1 MKKHFILLI
10 IPTVFFF
17 IGCVD
22 NTSHLEKISELEE
35 KISKLEDNRSQL
47 EIIISSDC
55 KKQLKGNSVKVDI
68 FKQGG
73 GDIGSVLV
81 NVGDK
86 RGMVLNLEKGK
97 YRLTCNEQL
106 DFDLEDFF
114 KFPKSW
120 KQVDIDLDGV
130 NNVKHEFSCF

>member
-1 MKKHFILLI
+1 MQDGKN
-10 IPTVFFF
+10 
-17 IGCVD
+17 GY
-22 NTSHLEKISELEE
+22 
-35 KISKLEDNRSQL
+35 
-47 EIIISSDC
+47 
-55 KKQLKGNSVKVDI
+55 
-68 FKQGG
+68 
-73 GDIGSVLV
+73 
-81 NVGDK
+81 
-86 RGMVLNLEKGK
+86 VLNLEKGK